1 MTTTI
6 FVLALPQG
14 CDSED
19 GGPTKMMHRCTPCK
33 SNDSCLPG
41 EYCGSVTLEDG
52 TGANVCVDPDV
63 EVAAWFCDVEL
74 NDDW

>member
-1 MTTTI
+1 
-6 FVLALPQG
+6 
-14 CDSED
+14 
-19 GGPTKMMHRCTPCK
+19 MMHRCTPCK